1 MVKEATK
8 QVVRAGYTPPKVD
21 TQPRYSIE
29 ELQGRAGYSLDE
41 FAYIFGKSR
50 TWAYRRMYAG
60 DIRVIRG
67 MGAIIVPATEVERL
81 QGEAGVAERR
91 TRRKSKGGSK

>member
-1 MVKEATK
+1 MTSTTATK
-8 QVVRAGYTPPKVD
+8 KV
-21 TQPRYSIE
+21 
-29 ELQGRAGYSLDE
+29 GRAGYSLEE
-41 FAYIFGKSR
+41 FAELFGKSR

-81 QGEAGVAERR
+81 QGEAGIADRR
-91 TRRKSKGGSK
+91 VRRRKVAKKVED